1 MAWRCE
7 ECTRYWGRCHAQCPL
22 CQVRM
27 TTRMALHRRVSDVT
41 IRRMVLDY
49 MGSRPRVLP
58 IRQCSQ
64 CWYGT
69 AKSCRCL
76 RCKSPLAD
84 NRSNWNL
91 LARLGR
97 KNGRGRAIAARWVY
111 LLSGVVSATTP
122 VPGGHG
128 VLEGMFMAAD
138 ISRGPHVRL
147 IEANVPAKIF
157 MRGDPRPVAF
167 RGNRPWRWFIALFL
181 QYLSDRSDFRGLLGS
196 VTSLEIDFLVFVGAG
211 EADRHGPWSRGLL
224 CSQSW
229 VHRFRGPIAIVLRL
243 LSLLMISRPCYC
255 HQKT

>member
-1 MAWRCE
+1 M
-7 ECTRYWGRCHAQCPL
+7 QCPL
-22 CQVRM
+22 CRVHM
-27 TTRMALHRRVSDVT
+27 TTRMALTRRIPHDMSIHRR
-41 IRRMVLDY
+41 VLDY

-64 CWYGT
+64 CWRGT

-76 RCKSPLAD
+76 RCRAPLAD
-84 NRSNWNL
+84 SWRAWSL

-157 MRGDPRPVAF
+157 MRGDPRPLAF
-167 RGNRPWRWFIALFL
+167 RGNRPWRWLAALFL

-196 VTSLEIDFLVFVGAG
+196 VTSLEIDCLAHACKRGIFSIEVGKNCESAWPG
-211 EADRHGPWSRGLL
+211 PARPGPARPDPARPDPTRPDPTRPDPTPTRCEA
-224 CSQSW
+224 
-229 VHRFRGPIAIVLRL
+229 RL
-243 LSLLMISRPCYC
+243 ARAR
-255 HQKT
+255 